1 MTSGATPGDVRAK
14 EMFFGALELSDLRS
28 ALVKGA
34 HIAVSGI
41 AGSAGSF
48 VLAGLVRDARPMLAI
63 VAHIDEADE
72 CVEELRSL
80 GIDATVFPAVEVLPG
95 ESNPSAEL
103 IAARLSVLRSIA
115 AGGMPKVVVAP
126 IAALMQAVP
135 TAQRL
140 EGMVREVCVGDRI
153 PQQSLVAWL
162 SAGGYERVESVE
174 KPGDFAV
181 RGGLLD
187 VHPTTG
193 SAPLRIDFFGD
204 EVERIFEID
213 LATQASDRKVERVTL
228 LSASLTSV
236 VGEQLVGQR
245 EDEGTRSF
253 SEWLPQHAIAVFV
266 DLAEIVEQ
274 ARAYWDRV
282 RDSRGVFGPPAT
294 IASITKR
301 ASATLEMHSGAHT
314 VGGGVTLPFRML
326 ASFSDD
332 IEPAFTELAELAS
345 THTLLLC
352 CENEGEL
359 ARTRDLLSRHA
370 PSTIAEPQLLHVQRG
385 FLWEPSVGRAIAFVP
400 MHEVLH
406 RAVMRRRGRGLGGTR
421 AKDVFLSF
429 DPGDYVVH
437 RDHGIARFLGLTLSM
452 QDPTE
457 AGGKPVEVEFLT
469 LEFDAGAKILVPAAR
484 IEVVQRYI
492 GAGAAKPK
500 LSTLGGKRWKRSKEE
515 ALESV
520 QDLASEMLRVQAAR
534 GSTPGIAYPSDSE
547 WQRNFEAEFPYD
559 ETEDQITAIAATKR
573 DMERSRPMDRLV
585 CGDVGFGKTEIAI
598 RAAFKVVDSGR
609 QTALLVPTTVLAEQH
624 EQSFRDRFRAYPFR
638 VESLSRFKTDA
649 EQRVILE
656 ATAKGDVDILIGTH
670 RILSKDVRFK
680 DLGLIVVDEEQRFG
694 VEHKQR
700 LLEFRVTA
708 DVLTL
713 SATPIPRTLHMAM
726 LGLRDISSLTTPP
739 ADRRAI
745 VTEVIPWNERR
756 IQQALQREL
765 AREGQAFIV
774 HNRITDLRRVA
785 DAIQALVPK
794 ARIVIGHGQMEPKEL
809 EDVMLRFMRH
819 QADILVSTT
828 IIESGLDI
836 PTANTMVISNAH
848 MFGLAELHQLR
859 GRVGRWK
866 HRAYCYLCLPE
877 GKPPTQDALKRLR
890 AIEDFSM
897 LGAGFKIAMRD
908 LELRGAG
915 NLLGAEQS
923 GHIAAVGY
931 EMYCQLLEDAV
942 GALRNE
948 ERLVPIDTVLD
959 IGLAGA
965 IPRAY
970 IPSDARRLDAYR
982 RIGGA
987 ASIDILKKHVADLTS
1002 AYGEPPPVAVALF
1015 DFAEIRLR
1023 ATLLGVK
1030 SIHRRGGDVIFRTTR
1045 PKELEQRFAGIQGT
1059 VRVPTGR
1066 TDDGVAEVWLRPP
1079 PSFLEVATLVT
1090 VLRKRLSM

>member
-1 MTSGATPGDVRAK
+1 MNAGEAAKQAPSLAAFFNAPDVVSLRKSLVERAHVAASGLT
-14 EMFFGALELSDLRS
+14 
-28 ALVKGA
+28 
-34 HIAVSGI
+34 
-41 AGSAGSF
+41 GSLASF
-48 VLAGLVRDARPMLAI
+48 VLGAIAMDARPVLAI
-63 VAHIDEADE
+63 VAHLDEADE
-72 CVEELRSL
+72 CIEELRGL
-80 GIDATVFPAVEVLPG
+80 GIDAIGFPAVEVLPG

-103 IAARLSVLRSIA
+103 IASRLGILRAIA
-115 AGGMPKVVVAP
+115 VGETAQVIVAP

-135 TAQRL
+135 TEERL
-140 EGMVREVCVGDRI
+140 ASMVRDLRVGERTSQAHLI
-153 PQQSLVAWL
+153 AWLVAG
-162 SAGGYERVESVE
+162 AYERVESVE

-181 RGGLLD
+181 RGGLIDLF
-187 VHPTTG
+187 PTSG
-193 SAPLRIDFFGD
+193 GAPVRIDFFGD
-204 EVERIFEID
+204 EVERMFEID
-213 LATQASDRKVERVTL
+213 LATQASDRKIERVLL
-228 LSASLTSV
+228 LSASMTSV
-236 VGEQLVGQR
+236 LGEQTKDRAV
-245 EDEGTRSF
+245 EVGTRPF
-253 SEWLPQHAIAVFV
+253 HEWIPASTLAVFV

-282 RDSRGVFGPPAT
+282 RDGRGVYGPPAT
-294 IASITKR
+294 IAGVTKR
-301 ASATLEMHSGAHT
+301 AFATLELHGAMQSST
-314 VGGGVTLPFRML
+314 SNVLLPAQSL
-326 ASFSDD
+326 APFCEE
-332 IEPAFTELAELAS
+332 IESACRELLELAS
-345 THTLLLC
+345 THALVLC

-359 ARTRDLLSRHA
+359 ARTRDLLRRHA
-370 PSTIAEPQLLHVQRG
+370 PTAGADVRLLHLQRG
-385 FLWEPSVGRAIAFVP
+385 FLWEPAHGAHLAFVP

-406 RAVMRRRGRGLGGTR
+406 RAVMRRRGRGLGAAR

-429 DPGDYVVH
+429 EPGDFVVH

-452 QDPTE
+452 QEPTE
-457 AGGKPVEVEFLT
+457 AGGKAIEVEFLK
-469 LEFDAGAKILVPAAR
+469 LEFDAGANIFVPAAR
-484 IEVVQRYI
+484 IELVQRYI

-515 ALESV
+515 AEDSV
-520 QDLASEMLRVQAAR
+520 RDLAGEMLRVQAAR
-534 GSTPGIAYPSDSE
+534 GAMPGIAFPADTE
-547 WQRNFEAEFPYD
+547 WQKHFEAEFPYD
-559 ETEDQITAIAATKR
+559 ETEDQLTAITSTKR
-573 DMERSRPMDRLV
+573 DMERPRPMDRLI

-598 RAAFKVVDSGR
+598 RAAFKVAESGR
-609 QTALLVPTTVLAEQH
+609 QTAVLVPTTVLAEQH
-624 EQSFRDRFRAYPFR
+624 EQSFHDRFRAYPFR
-638 VESLSRFKTDA
+638 IASLSRFKTDA
-649 EQRVILE
+649 EQRAILE
-656 ATAKGDVDILIGTH
+656 AVAVGSVDILIGTH

-680 DLGLIVVDEEQRFG
+680 NLGLIVVDEEQRFG

-756 IQQALQREL
+756 IQQALRREL

-774 HNRITDLRRVA
+774 HNRITDLQRKA
-785 DAIQALVPK
+785 DEVQALVPD
-794 ARIVIGHGQMEPKEL
+794 ARIAVGHGQMEPKEL
-809 EDVMLRFMRH
+809 EAVMLRFMRRE
-819 QADILVSTT
+819 ADILVSTT

-836 PTANTMVISNAH
+836 PTANTIVISNAH

-877 GKPPTQDALKRLR
+877 AKPPTQDALKRLR
-890 AIEDFSM
+890 AVEDFSM

-948 ERLVPIDTVLD
+948 ERVVPIDTVLD
-959 IGLAGA
+959 IGLAGSV
-965 IPRAY
+965 PRAY

-987 ASIDILKKHVADLTS
+987 TTLEALRKTADDLTS
-1002 AYGEPPPVAVALF
+1002 AYGQAPPQVAALL

-1023 ATLLGVK
+1023 ATLLGVRV
-1030 SIHRRGGDVIFRTTR
+1030 ILRRGTDVIFRTSR
-1045 PKELEQRFAGIQGT
+1045 PHELETRLAGIQGT
-1059 VRVPTGR
+1059 VRVPTGKSA
-1066 TDDGVAEVWLRPP
+1066 DGLAEVWLRPP
-1079 PSFLEVATLVT
+1079 KGFLEVATLVT
-1090 VLRKRLSM
+1090 VLRKRLTV

>member
-1 MTSGATPGDVRAK
+1 MNERTPSTQVQSFASFSSAP
-14 EMFFGALELSDLRS
+14 EIASLRS
-28 ALVKGA
+28 SLTERA
-34 HIAVSGI
+34 HIAASGLT
-41 AGSAGSF
+41 GSAASF
-48 VLAGLVRDARPMLAI
+48 ILSALAQDARPMLAI
-63 VAHIDEADE
+63 VAHLDEADE
-72 CVEELRSL
+72 CIEELRGL
-80 GIDATVFPAVEVLPG
+80 GVDAMGFPAVEVLPG

-103 IAARLSVLRSIA
+103 IAARLGVLRSISVGEIA
-115 AGGMPKVVVAP
+115 QVIVTP

-135 TAQRL
+135 TPERL
-140 EGMVREVCVGDRI
+140 EAMVRELRAGER
-153 PQQSLVAWL
+153 VAQAELISWL
-162 SAGGYERVESVE
+162 AAGSYERVESVE

-181 RGGLLD
+181 RGGLIDLF
-187 VHPTTG
+187 PTTG
-193 SAPLRIDFFGD
+193 SVPVRIDFFGD
-204 EVERIFEID
+204 EIERMFEID
-213 LATQASDRKVERVTL
+213 LATQASDRKLDRVLL
-228 LSASLTSV
+228 LSASMTSI
-236 VGEQLVGQR
+236 VGEQAKDLVA
-245 EDEGTRSF
+245 EVGTRPF
-253 SEWLPQHAIAVFV
+253 YEWLPASVLAVFV

-282 RDSRGVFGPPAT
+282 RDGRGVYGPPAT
-294 IASITKR
+294 IAGITKR
-301 ASATLEMHSGAHT
+301 AFATLELHSAAQSSSSHALLPIRSLAPFSEELEGAC
-314 VGGGVTLPFRML
+314 G
-326 ASFSDD
+326 
-332 IEPAFTELAELAS
+332 ELLELAS
-345 THTLLLC
+345 THALVLC

-359 ARTRDLLSRHA
+359 ARTRDLIARHVPDA
-370 PSTIAEPQLLHVQRG
+370 RAEICLLHLQRG
-385 FLWEPSVGRAIAFVP
+385 FLWEPAKSPQIAFVP

-406 RAVMRRRGRGLGGTR
+406 RAVMRRRGKGLGAAR

-429 DPGDYVVH
+429 EPGDFVVH

-452 QDPTE
+452 QEPTE
-457 AGGKPVEVEFLT
+457 AGGKAIEVEFLK
-469 LEFDAGAKILVPAAR
+469 LEFDAGANIFVPAAR
-484 IEVVQRYI
+484 IELVQRYI

-515 ALESV
+515 AEESV
-520 QDLASEMLRVQAAR
+520 RDLAAEMLRVQAAR
-534 GSTPGIAYPSDSE
+534 SAMPGIAFPSDTE
-547 WQRNFEAEFPYD
+547 WQKHFEAEFPYD
-559 ETEDQITAIAATKR
+559 ETEDQLAAIQATKR
-573 DMERSRPMDRLV
+573 DMQRSLPMDRLI

-598 RAAFKVVDSGR
+598 RAAFKVAESGR
-609 QTALLVPTTVLAEQH
+609 QTAVLVPTTVLAEQH
-624 EQSFRDRFRAYPFR
+624 EQSFHDRFRAYPFR
-638 VESLSRFKTDA
+638 VASLSRFKTDA

-656 ATAKGDVDILIGTH
+656 AVAAGSVDILIGTH

-713 SATPIPRTLHMAM
+713 SATPVPRTLHMAM

-756 IQQALQREL
+756 IQQALRREL
-765 AREGQAFIV
+765 AREGQAFVV
-774 HNRITDLRRVA
+774 HNRITDLQRKA
-785 DAIQALVPK
+785 DEVQALVPS
-794 ARIVIGHGQMEPKEL
+794 ARIAVGHGQMEPKEL
-809 EDVMLRFMRH
+809 EAVMLRFMRRE
-819 QADILVSTT
+819 ADILVSTT

-836 PTANTMVISNAH
+836 PTANTIVISNAH

-890 AIEDFSM
+890 AVEDFSM

-942 GALRNE
+942 SAMRKE
-948 ERLVPIDTVLD
+948 ERVVPLDTVLD
-959 IGLAGA
+959 IGLNGSV
-965 IPRAY
+965 PRAY

-982 RIGGA
+982 RIGSA
-987 ASIDILKKHVADLTS
+987 TTLEALRKTADELRS
-1002 AYGEPPPVAVALF
+1002 AYGQAPPTVDALL

-1030 SIHRRGGDVIFRTTR
+1030 VILKRGADVIFRTTR
-1045 PKELEQRFAGIQGT
+1045 PKELEARLAGIQGT
-1059 VRVPTGR
+1059 VRVPSGKSP
-1066 TDDGVAEVWLRPP
+1066 DGLAEVWLRPP
-1079 PSFLEVATLVT
+1079 KAFLEVGTLVT
-1090 VLRKRLSM
+1090 VLRKRLTI